1 MAHQLARRIGVAAI
15 GIPATIGLIYL
26 GGWTLV
32 AALAVLGALGAF
44 ELYRLA
50 ARQGIRALV
59 VPGCLGAA
67 LFPIGAWLALPAG
80 YGVPPRWVALL
91 IAFWLIGVMATA
103 VATRGPSDG
112 PTAGL
117 GVTVLGAVYA
127 GGLPAFLLLLRH
139 PSLPVG
145 AAAGTALAGLPLVLT
160 WICDT
165 LAMAGGTLI
174 GGPKLAPVLSPAKT
188 WAGAA
193 TASVGALL
201 AAPAYGRWVL
211 DPLGV
216 PLSVTVLVASG
227 AAVATLGQ
235 LGDVAESLFKREAG
249 VKDSGALF
257 PGHGG
262 VLDRLDSLYWV
273 IPAVAMVVS
282 AGGGP

>member
-32 AALAVLGALGAF
+32 AGLAVIGALGAF

-50 ARQGIRALV
+50 ARQGVRALV
-59 VPGCLGAA
+59 APGCIGAA
-67 LFPIGAWLALPAG
+67 LIPAAAWLALPAG
-80 YGVPPRWVALL
+80 YALAPRWFAFLLAL
-91 IAFWLIGVMATA
+91 WLMGVMAAA
-103 VATRGPSDG
+103 VATRGPNHG
-112 PTAGL
+112 PTAGV
-117 GVTVLGAVYA
+117 GVTVLGALYA
-127 GGLPAFLLLLRH
+127 GGLPTFLLLLRH
-139 PSLPVG
+139 PAPPPG
-145 AAAGTALAGLPLVLT
+145 AMAGTALACFPLVLT

-165 LAMAGGTLI
+165 LAMAGGALI

-188 WAGAA
+188 WAGAV
-193 TASVGALL
+193 TGTLGALL
-201 AAPAYGRWVL
+201 AAIGYGRWVL
-211 DPLGV
+211 APLGV
-216 PLSVTVLVASG
+216 PLSLAILLASG

-262 VLDRLDSLYWV
+262 VLDRLDSLYWAV
-273 IPAVAMVVS
+273 PAVALVVS
-282 AGGGP
+282 AGGGL